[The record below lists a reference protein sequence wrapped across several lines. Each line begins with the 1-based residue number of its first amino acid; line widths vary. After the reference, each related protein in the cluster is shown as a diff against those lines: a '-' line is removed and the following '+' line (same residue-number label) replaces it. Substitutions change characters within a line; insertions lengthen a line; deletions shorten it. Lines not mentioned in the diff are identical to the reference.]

1 MIFQDVIVHVED
13 LSNEDLLFQRKT
25 VLKTLTSLASEAGVE
40 DIEKKIITVGN
51 KWDIASNVENNGSS
65 IFVSSKTDH
74 GIDALRLEIER
85 AVLEATGMKI
95 ITINVPSGGQEM
107 RYII

>member
-1 MIFQDVIVHVED
+1 MHVED

-25 VLKTLTSLASEAGVE
+25 VLKTLKSLASETGIE

-51 KWDIASNVENNGSS
+51 KLDIASNVENNGSS

-74 GIDALRLEIER
+74 GIDTLRMEIER